1 METPTPKTPKAF
13 TAMMTGRCPVCREGA
28 LFTHPWHSRHFTQNH
43 PRCPVCDADF
53 EPEPGFLYGAMYVSY
68 SLNVATMVAV
78 SLFIYVLFNPE
89 SPFWYIGGVIGVTLL
104 GLPFIFRLSRM
115 VWVYVF
121 GGFRYDPTAPARA
134 RSKRNADIRVVHS
147 A

>member
-1 METPTPKTPKAF
+1 METPPPNSPKAF
-13 TAMMTGRCPVCREGA
+13 TSMINGRCPVCREGA
-28 LFTHPWHSRHFTQNH
+28 LFTHPWHSRHFMENNR
-43 PRCPVCDADF
+43 RCPVCEADF

-68 SLNVATMVAV
+68 ALNVATMVAV
-78 SLFIYVLFNPE
+78 SLFTYVLFNPE

-121 GGFRYDPTAPARA
+121 GGFSYDPTAAARA
-134 RSKRNADIRVVHS
+134 RRKRQPALEVVKS